1 MQDFDVRTIGG
12 TLVVVGENVFPAIA
26 DKVAEV
32 SKEGAICIVYDKK
45 LRDIAL
51 AVADALKPTGRRLFL
66 RALDKTQNDDLSL
79 PDFVR
84 YVIGVGSGF
93 AAYCADV
100 VARKLNVGW
109 SMMLTAPST
118 DTILQGK
125 SPNHVFIDE
134 NVMINCPKECI
145 AAGYG
150 ILCSQGLHAF
160 ENLFSRWILASSNG
174 DEIYSAIDE
183 IDPRPTKIAL
193 ALLEIS
199 ATKTRDDS
207 ADVMAKILYHKLASE
222 GKKTRLVG
230 EYKLVAASSLCN
242 LYQNVLSSPAID
254 TLPPADVC
262 ADNSALEDIGIDAS
276 KHSKRFDFFD
286 INGYFRISYIL
297 SEYRMELLDKIGGA
311 HSHSAE
317 RNWRRI
323 YDDAGFWLKSELS
336 AHDIMTAMRLAG
348 LLSDNLLGYAY
359 AVGMLN

>member
-1 MQDFDVRTIGG
+1 MKDFDVRTIGG
-12 TLVVVGENVFPAIA
+12 TLVVTGQDVCSVIPKKIE
-26 DKVAEV
+26 EV

-66 RALDKTQNDDLSL
+66 RVLDKAINDALDL

-84 YVIGVGSGF
+84 YVIAVGSGF
-93 AAYCADV
+93 AAHSTRVIAN
-100 VARKLNVGW
+100 KLNVGW
-109 SMMLTAPST
+109 SMFLTAPST
-118 DTILQGK
+118 DTVLQGK

-134 NVMINCPKECI
+134 NVMINCPKECV

-160 ENLFSRWILASSNG
+160 ENLFSKWILATSVD

-183 IDPRPTKIAL
+183 IDPSPTKIAL

-199 ATKTRDDS
+199 AAKTHEDS
-207 ADVMAKILYHKLASE
+207 ADVMASILYQKLKSE
-222 GKKTRLVG
+222 GRKTRLLG
-230 EYKLVAASSLCN
+230 EYKLVASSSLCS
-242 LYQNVLSSPAID
+242 LYSSILASPAID

-262 ADNSALEDIGIDAS
+262 ADNSALEDIGIDVS

-311 HSHSAE
+311 HSHSLE
-317 RNWRRI
+317 RTWRRI

-336 AHDIMTAMRLAG
+336 ANDVMTAMRLAG
-348 LLSDNLLGYAY
+348 VLSDNLLGYAY
-359 AVGMLN
+359 AVGMLR